1 MYKFNW
7 ECPPII
13 THHDTRSKKDKIKS
27 DIIMIL
33 DHENMTPLKEW
44 FEIWIQLFK
53 HITLK

>member
-7 ECPPII
+7 ECPPLI

-33 DHENMTPLKEW
+33 DHENITPLKEW